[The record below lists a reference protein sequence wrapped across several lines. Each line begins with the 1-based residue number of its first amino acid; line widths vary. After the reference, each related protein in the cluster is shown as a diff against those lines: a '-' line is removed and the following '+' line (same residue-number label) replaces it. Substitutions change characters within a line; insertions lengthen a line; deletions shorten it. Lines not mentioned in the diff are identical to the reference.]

1 MLFPAT
7 GEKTEQPLRK
17 IKNLGNPNADKDF
30 NAHPTGQNILVSFSE
45 DAVFKDNLNT
55 NSKNGQRVYIEYQD
69 CGLSEA
75 EPDKFHARIDR
86 VKPGV
91 DDAKHTRPDCHHPDF
106 PKIYLLKG

>member
-30 NAHPTGQNILVSFSE
+30 NAHPTGQKTSSAFSE
-45 DAVFKDNLNT
+45 DAVFKDNLDT
-55 NSKNGQRVYIEYQD
+55 TFKNGQRVYIEYQD

-75 EPDKFHARIDR
+75 EPDKFHARIGR
-86 VKPGV
+86 VKPGF
-91 DDAKHTRPDCHHPDF
+91 DDAKHSRPGP
-106 PKIYLLKG
+106 PSP